1 MDKNTIIGIVLMG
14 LLLFGFTFYQ
24 NKQYQKQAAYQAQL
38 DSIAAVERFRADSL
52 AAAEAL
58 RDTSRSLS
66 GVEGSGVEGSGVEM
80 SAAPIYKDSLLEA
93 SRSAEGEI
101 ITLSNDKFEVAFT
114 TKGAQPYSAMIKDY
128 KTYGGEDLYLFK
140 PGTSQ
145 FGIQVYAGE
154 MVNTSDFIFQVA
166 EKTDT
171 TLAMRLPFSG
181 GGYIEQRYS
190 IKEGEYMVRNN
201 LSFVGMENVI
211 PKNVFSVDLDYSMTI
226 PRLEKGYKNES
237 QYSKLDWYFSGEK
250 KPSDIGR
257 ARSASKRVD
266 NKVAWFAFQQQFFSA
281 IFRAPKE
288 YTSAEFDIKFFPEDD
303 PDKNLMACV
312 ARMRADFQP
321 GQKETVI
328 PFEYYFGPNHYKT
341 LKSYDQKYE
350 RIIPLGGNVVGIFT
364 KYVIIPLFDFLH
376 KFISNFG
383 IIILLMT
390 IFIKIVVFPFAY
402 KSYSSSAKMQ
412 AIKPEIDKL
421 NAKYPKQEDAMKK
434 QQAQMDLYKRA
445 GISPMGGCLPML
457 LQFPILWAM
466 FRFFPASIELRQQPF
481 LWADDLSAYD
491 SFINFGTRV
500 PLLGDHISLFALLM
514 AVSMFFYSKLTTASQ
529 PGSDDPQMASMR
541 FMSVWMMPIMMYFI
555 CNSLSSGLSYYYL
568 LSNLITMVETW
579 VIKKWFVHP
588 EEIQAR
594 LKATEGK
601 KQPKSKWQQRLEE
614 AQRMQAQMQKEQ
626 AKKNGRR

>member
-1 MDKNTIIGIVLMG
+1 MG

-38 DSIAAVERFRADSL
+38 DSIAAVEKFRADSIAAVE
-52 AAAEAL
+52 AAALQQAQELNGTVAE
-58 RDTSRSLS
+58 LS
-66 GVEGSGVEGSGVEM
+66 ESQSV
-80 SAAPIYKDSLLEA
+80 YKDSLLEA
-93 SRSAEGEI
+93 AHNAEAQV

-114 TKGAQPYSAMIKDY
+114 TKGAQPYSARLKDY
-128 KTYGGEDLYLFK
+128 KTYSGEDLYLFK
-140 PGTSQ
+140 PENSQ
-145 FGIQVYAGE
+145 LAVQVYAGE
-154 MVNTSDFIFQVA
+154 MVNTSEFNFSVA

-171 TLAMRLPFSG
+171 SVVMRLPFAG

-190 IKEGEYMVRNN
+190 IHEGEYMVDNA

-211 PKNVFSVDLDYSMTI
+211 PKNVFSLDIDYSMTI
-226 PRLEKGYKNES
+226 PRMEKGYKNES
-237 QYSKLDWYFSGEK
+237 QYSKLNYYFSGEK
-250 KPSDIGR
+250 KPSDLGR
-257 ARSASKRVD
+257 SRSSSKRVD
-266 NKVAWFAFQQQFFSA
+266 NKIAWFAFQQQFFSA

-288 YTSAEFDIKFFPEDD
+288 YASADFDIKFFPEDD
-303 PDKNLMACV
+303 ESHNLMTCQAKV
-312 ARMRADFQP
+312 RTDFQP
-321 GQKETVI
+321 GQHETVV
-328 PFEYYFGPNHYKT
+328 PFQFYFGPNHYKT
-341 LKSYDQKYE
+341 LKSYDQKFE
-350 RIIPLGGNVVGIFT
+350 RMIPLGGNVVGIFT
-364 KYVIIPLFDFLH
+364 KYVIIPTFDFLR

-383 IIILLMT
+383 IIILIMT
-390 IFIKIVVFPFAY
+390 ILIKLVVLPFAY

-481 LWADDLSAYD
+481 LWAEDLSAYD
-491 SFINFGTRV
+491 SIINFGTRI

-568 LSNLITMVETW
+568 LSNLITMLETW
-579 VIKKWFVHP
+579 IIKKWFVHP

-601 KQPKSKWQQRLEE
+601 KAPKSKWQQRLEE
-614 AQRMQAQMQKEQ
+614 AQKMQAQMQKEQ
-626 AKKNGRR
+626 AKKNGKR

>member
-1 MDKNTIIGIVLMG
+1 MDKNTLIGIVLMG

-38 DSIAAVERFRADSL
+38 DSIAAVEQFRADSIAAVE
-52 AAAEAL
+52 AAAL
-58 RDTSRSLS
+58 RQASSQDSTLLADGSVSVLS
-66 GVEGSGVEGSGVEM
+66 QQAV
-80 SAAPIYKDSLLEA
+80 YKDSLLEA
-93 SRSAEGEI
+93 AHNGEAQI

-114 TKGAQPYSAMIKDY
+114 TKGAQPWSARLKDY

-140 PGTSQ
+140 PESSLLAL
-145 FGIQVYAGE
+145 QVYAGE
-154 MVNTSDFIFQVA
+154 MVNTSEFNFNVA

-171 TLAMRLPFSG
+171 SVVMRLPFAG
-181 GGYIEQRYS
+181 GGYIEQKYS
-190 IKEGEYMVRNN
+190 IREGEYIVDNA
-201 LSFVGMENVI
+201 LSFVGMENII
-211 PKNVFSVDLDYSMTI
+211 PKNVFNLDIDYSMTI
-226 PRLEKGYKNES
+226 PRMEKGYKNES
-237 QYSKLDWYFSGEK
+237 QYSKLNYYFSGEK
-250 KPSDIGR
+250 KPSDLGR
-257 ARSASKRVD
+257 SRSSSKRVD
-266 NKVAWFAFQQQFFSA
+266 NKIAWFAFQQQFFSA
-281 IFRAPKE
+281 IFRAPNE
-288 YTSAEFDIKFFPEDD
+288 YTSADFDIKFFPEDD
-303 PDKNLMACV
+303 ESHNLMTCQAKV
-312 ARMRADFQP
+312 RTDFQP
-321 GQKETVI
+321 GQHETVV
-328 PFEYYFGPNHYKT
+328 PFQFYFGPNHYKT
-341 LKSYDQKYE
+341 LKSYDQKFE
-350 RIIPLGGNVVGIFT
+350 RMIPLGGSVVGIFT
-364 KYVIIPLFDFLH
+364 KYVIIPTFDLLR
-376 KFISNFG
+376 KSISNFG
-383 IIILLMT
+383 IIILIMT
-390 IFIKIVVFPFAY
+390 ILIKLVVLPFAY

-421 NAKYPKQEDAMKK
+421 NAKFPKQEDAMKK

-491 SFINFGTRV
+491 SFINFGTRI

-514 AVSMFFYSKLTTASQ
+514 AISMFFYSKLTTASQ

-568 LSNLITMVETW
+568 LSNLITMLETW

-601 KQPKSKWQQRLEE
+601 KAPKSKWQQRLEE

-626 AKKNGRR
+626 AKKNGKR

>member
-1 MDKNTIIGIVLMG
+1 MG

-38 DSIAAVERFRADSL
+38 DSIAAVEQFRADSIAAVE
-52 AAAEAL
+52 AAAL
-58 RDTSRSLS
+58 RQASSQDSTLLADGSVSVLS
-66 GVEGSGVEGSGVEM
+66 QQAV
-80 SAAPIYKDSLLEA
+80 YKDSLLEA
-93 SRSAEGEI
+93 AHNGEAQI

-114 TKGAQPYSAMIKDY
+114 TKGAQPWSARLKDY

-140 PGTSQ
+140 PESSLLSL
-145 FGIQVYAGE
+145 QVYAGE
-154 MVNTSDFIFQVA
+154 MVNTSEFNFNVA

-171 TLAMRLPFSG
+171 SVVMRLPFAG
-181 GGYIEQRYS
+181 GGYIEQKYS
-190 IKEGEYMVRNN
+190 IREGEYIVDNA
-201 LSFVGMENVI
+201 LSFVGMENII
-211 PKNVFSVDLDYSMTI
+211 PKNVFNLDIDYSMTI
-226 PRLEKGYKNES
+226 PRMEKGYKNES
-237 QYSKLDWYFSGEK
+237 QYSKLNYYFSGEK
-250 KPSDIGR
+250 KPSDLGR
-257 ARSASKRVD
+257 SRSSSKRVD
-266 NKVAWFAFQQQFFSA
+266 NKIAWFAFQQQFFSA
-281 IFRAPKE
+281 IFRAPNE
-288 YTSAEFDIKFFPEDD
+288 YTSADFDIKFFPEDD
-303 PDKNLMACV
+303 ESHNLMTCQAKV
-312 ARMRADFQP
+312 RTDFQP
-321 GQKETVI
+321 GQHETVV
-328 PFEYYFGPNHYKT
+328 PFQFYFGPNHYKT
-341 LKSYDQKYE
+341 LKSYDQKFE
-350 RIIPLGGNVVGIFT
+350 RMIPLGGSVVGIFT
-364 KYVIIPLFDFLH
+364 KYVIIPTFDLLR
-376 KFISNFG
+376 KSISNFG
-383 IIILLMT
+383 IIILIMT
-390 IFIKIVVFPFAY
+390 ILIKLVVLPFAY

-491 SFINFGTRV
+491 SFINFGTRI

-514 AVSMFFYSKLTTASQ
+514 AISMFFYSKLTTASQ

-568 LSNLITMVETW
+568 LSNLITMLETW

-601 KQPKSKWQQRLEE
+601 KAPKSKWQQRLEE

-626 AKKNGRR
+626 AKKNGKR